1 MLQEILQNKIF
12 TFLLSGL
19 LILYIGIYKEL
30 NPHLKNTIHKK
41 VRQPIILL
49 LLLILCGLFSHAN
62 VVICVLLLLS
72 ILITLSTPIETEYTV
87 NNTVNNTLNHK
98 VNNINEV
105 IDNEQNDEL
114 LEGFSDKKKKNPS
127 YLQKYFNIDPEKY
140 TNTFKEGMIENKRK
154 RVEEKIKNQFKNNN
168 SNSKKKNKKQKNSEI
183 IIPKRKFD
191 IEEQEDKNLLNTKQ
205 ICHDIINR
213 ITFKYEDKPY
223 LKKYIATRVEEMV
236 DINNLL
242 DEDDE

>member
-1 MLQEILQNKIF
+1 MIQEILQNKIF

-19 LILYIGIYKEL
+19 LILYIGVYKEL

-49 LLLILCGLFSHAN
+49 ILLILCGLFSYAN
-62 VVICVLLLLS
+62 VVICILLMLS
-72 ILITLSTPIETEYTV
+72 ILITLSTPIETET
-87 NNTVNNTLNHK
+87 H
-98 VNNINEV
+98 NIISEEV
-105 IDNEQNDEL
+105 ESFQ
-114 LEGFSDKKKKNPS
+114 EGFSNKEKKEKKKTKKKNTS
-127 YLQKYFNIDPEKY
+127 YLQDYFNIDPNKY
-140 TNTFKEGMIENKRK
+140 TNAFKEGMIENKRK
-154 RVEEKIKNQFKNNN
+154 RVEEKIKSQFKNINN
-168 SNSKKKNKKQKNSEI
+168 SNNNNKKKKKHSEV

-191 IEEQEDKNLLNTKQ
+191 IEEQEDKNLLNTKL

-236 DINNLL
+236 DLNNLL
-242 DEDDE
+242 DEDDD

>member
-1 MLQEILQNKIF
+1 MIQDILQNKIF
-12 TFLLSGL
+12 TFLISGI
-19 LILYIGIYKEL
+19 LILYIGLYKEL
-30 NPHLKNTIHKK
+30 HPNVKNKIHKK

-49 LLLILCGLFSHAN
+49 LLLLLCGLFSYAN

-72 ILITLSTPIETEYTV
+72 ILITLSTPIESENV
-87 NNTVNNTLNHK
+87 LMSK
-98 VNNINEV
+98 VNEEDT
-105 IDNEQNDEL
+105 DNTENGNSLQ
-114 LEGFSDKKKKNPS
+114 EGFTNKKKKKS
-127 YLQKYFNIDPEKY
+127 YLQDYFNIDPEKY
-140 TNTFKEGMIENKRK
+140 TNAFKEGMIENKRK
-154 RVEEKIKNQFKNNN
+154 KVEEKIKNQFKNTNSNN
-168 SNSKKKNKKQKNSEI
+168 SNKKKKKKSEV

-242 DEDDE
+242 DEDDD